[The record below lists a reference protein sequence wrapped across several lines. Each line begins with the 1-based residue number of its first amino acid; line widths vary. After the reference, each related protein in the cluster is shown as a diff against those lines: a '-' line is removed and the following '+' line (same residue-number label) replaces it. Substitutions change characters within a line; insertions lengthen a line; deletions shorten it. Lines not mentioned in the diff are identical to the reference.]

1 MDGLIEIFLFCG
13 VLCYFFNLRPNN
25 MVGVLSTRLQEV
37 YANWEART
45 EVRNA
50 ESTSSRFTLDGLRQ
64 AAQNFRRSKIQER
77 EDWRKLRDFSL
88 FKIKES
94 EPLPPRTRQKLSFL
108 QYCCSSCTP
117 ASRDSLV
124 NTVREKQ
131 QLHPFGLNILLVKPG
146 PTLFSRIFSYVSY
159 VSSFKRYDYPI
170 ITETILKDER
180 LKDAITL
187 TAWETVNNEDCSEE
201 KAFAKTKARAKNIL
215 LQMESR
221 CSDVLLKIIA
231 WLIYKL
237 LPCFIQ
243 SAVVLPS
250 QMELLKKA
258 SDTGLPLVLLPLHR
272 SHLDYIMISFLMVTN
287 NIRNPLIAAGDNLK
301 IPFFGWLLRGLG
313 AFFIKRRID
322 PVAGRKDL
330 LYRAILQTYIM
341 ENLRAGHNME
351 FFVEGGRTRTGKPCM
366 PKSGILSVIVDAYM
380 DGTIEDALLIP
391 IAMNYERL
399 VDGNF
404 VREQLGQP
412 KKMET
417 FSSAIKAMWST
428 LMGHYGIVKIDF
440 CQPFSL
446 REMVKTFQ
454 AQQNRFPLRPPS
466 KRPLKYTMSNSS
478 LYGTDVIVEEH
489 RQLVDS
495 IARHVVYD
503 SSKSTPIM
511 STNVVAFLLLNRF
524 RDGCTLDKLV
534 ETFESIRLELEFN
547 NLDVA
552 FCGENIDIVKHA
564 LDILG
569 PGLVMQQRQ
578 EITESVD
585 GDQSYKSNVV
595 IAIRPVSILPNVIEL
610 SYYSNTMLLYYVMD
624 SVVVTALY
632 AELQS
637 QINDPVAI
645 AEKNI
650 TVLQDSLVDRAL
662 KLCDILRYEFIFC
675 RPCQELEDIV
685 LETIYKFMHKGIIS
699 KEEKAYLE
707 DELWSKRYAR
717 NFDDSSDEEYQRER
731 KICDIKYKLSLSP
744 EHSSYMEFLH
754 MMLRPLIDTY
764 TCSAFNLMKLV
775 GRSLCERDLVQEVL
789 NEIKTNLEGGIVN
802 YGESLCVDPIK
813 NSFKL
818 FEKWNVLECHMQE
831 NIKIFYLKED
841 YDKEVITKSVY
852 DTIAAFKWTNTRNV
866 N

>member
-50 ESTSSRFTLDGLRQ
+50 ESTGSRFTLDGLRQ
-64 AAQNFRRSKIQER
+64 AGHNSRRYKIQER

-88 FKIKES
+88 YKIKES
-94 EPLPPRTRQKLSFL
+94 EPLLPRTRQKLSFL
-108 QYCCSSCTP
+108 QQCCNKCTP
-117 ASRDSLV
+117 ASRESLV
-124 NTVREKQ
+124 TAVREKQ
-131 QLHPFGLNILLVKPG
+131 QLYPFGLNILLVKPG
-146 PTLFSRIFSYVSY
+146 PTLFSRIFNCVSY
-159 VSSFKRYDYPI
+159 VSSFKRYNYPM
-170 ITETILKDER
+170 ITQTILNDER

-187 TAWETVNNEDCSEE
+187 TAWETVKNEGCSED
-201 KAFAKTKARAKNIL
+201 KAFAKAKTRAKNIL

-221 CSDVLLKIIA
+221 CSDALLKIIT
-231 WLIYKL
+231 WLMYKL

-250 QMELLKKA
+250 QIELLKKA
-258 SDTGLPLVLLPLHR
+258 NDTGLPLVLLPLHR
-272 SHLDYIMISFLMVTN
+272 SHLDYIMISVLMVTN

-322 PVAGRKDL
+322 PIMGRKDL

-341 ENLRAGHNME
+341 ENLRAGYNME
-351 FFVEGGRTRTGKPCM
+351 FFMEGGRTRTGKPCM

-417 FSSAIKAMWST
+417 FASAIKAMWST

-454 AQQNRFPLRPPS
+454 AQQNRILLRSPS

-489 RQLVDS
+489 RQLVDM

-534 ETFESIRLELEFN
+534 EAFELIRLELEFN
-547 NLDVA
+547 NMNVA

-624 SVVVTALY
+624 SIVVTALY

-637 QINDPVAI
+637 QINDPIAI
-645 AEKNI
+645 AENNI
-650 TVLQDSLVDRAL
+650 TVLQGSLIDRTF

-675 RPCQELEDIV
+675 KPCQELEDII
-685 LETIYKFMHKGIIS
+685 LDTIYKFTHKGIIS
-699 KEEKAYLE
+699 KQERAYLE
-707 DELWSKRYAR
+707 DELWSKRYATS
-717 NFDDSSDEEYQRER
+717 FDDSSDEEYQREQ
-731 KICDIKYKLSLSP
+731 KICNIKYNLSLNP
-744 EHSSYMEFLH
+744 EHSSHLEFLH
-754 MMLRPLIDTY
+754 MALRPLIDTY

-775 GRSLCERDLVQEVL
+775 GRQLCERDLVQEVL
-789 NEIKTNLEGGIVN
+789 SEIKTNLDGGIVS

-841 YDKEVITKSVY
+841 YDKEVITKNVY
-852 DTIAAFKWTNTRNV
+852 DTIAAFKWTRNV

>member
-1 MDGLIEIFLFCG
+1 
-13 VLCYFFNLRPNN
+13 

-45 EVRNA
+45 EVRNV
-50 ESTSSRFTLDGLRQ
+50 ESTANRFTLDGLRQ
-64 AAQNFRRSKIQER
+64 AGQNFRRNKIQEK

-108 QYCCSSCTP
+108 QQCCNSCTP
-117 ASRDSLV
+117 ASRESLV
-124 NTVREKQ
+124 TTVREKH
-131 QLHPFGLNILLVKPG
+131 QLHPLGLNILLVKPG
-146 PTLFSRIFSYVSY
+146 PTLFSRIFNCVSY
-159 VSSFKRYDYPI
+159 VWSFKRYDYPM
-170 ITETILKDER
+170 ITETILNDER

-187 TAWETVNNEDCSEE
+187 TAWETVKNEGCSGE
-201 KAFAKTKARAKNIL
+201 KAFAKAKTRAKNIL

-221 CSDVLLKIIA
+221 CSDTLLKIIT

-250 QMELLKKA
+250 QIELLKKA
-258 SDTGLPLVLLPLHR
+258 NDTGLPLVLLPLHR

-322 PVAGRKDL
+322 PIAGRKDL
-330 LYRAILQTYIM
+330 LYRSILQTYIM

-404 VREQLGQP
+404 VTEQLGQP

-417 FSSAIKAMWST
+417 FTSAIKAMWST

-454 AQQNRFPLRPPS
+454 AQQNKFLLQSSS

-489 RQLVDS
+489 RQLVDM

-534 ETFESIRLELEFN
+534 EAFESIRLELEFN
-547 NLDVA
+547 NMDVA
-552 FCGENIDIVKHA
+552 FCGENIDIIKHA

-624 SVVVTALY
+624 SIVVTALY

-637 QINDPVAI
+637 QINDPIAI
-645 AEKNI
+645 AENNV
-650 TVLQDSLVDRAL
+650 TVFQGSLIDRAL

-675 RPCQELEDIV
+675 RPCQELEDII
-685 LETIYKFMHKGIIS
+685 LETIYKFTHKGIIS
-699 KEEKAYLE
+699 KQEKAYLE
-707 DELWSKRYAR
+707 DELWSKRYAK
-717 NFDDSSDEEYQRER
+717 NFDDSSDEEYQREQN
-731 KICDIKYKLSLSP
+731 ITNIKYKLSLNP
-744 EHSSYMEFLH
+744 EHSSQMEFLH
-754 MMLRPLIDTY
+754 MALRPLIDTY
-764 TCSAFNLMKLV
+764 TCSAFSLMKLV
-775 GRSLCERDLVQEVL
+775 GRQLCERDLVQEVL
-789 NEIKTNLEGGIVN
+789 SEIKTNLDGGIVS

-813 NSFKL
+813 NSLKL
-818 FEKWNVLECHMQE
+818 FEKWNILECHMQE

-841 YDKEVITKSVY
+841 YDKELVSKNVY
-852 DTIAAFKWTNTRNV
+852 DTIAAFKWTRNV

>member
-25 MVGVLSTRLQEV
+25 MVVVVSTRLQEV
-37 YANWEART
+37 YANWEARM
-45 EVRNA
+45 EVRNT
-50 ESTSSRFTLDGLRQ
+50 ESTSNRFTLDGLRQ
-64 AAQNFRRSKIQER
+64 AAQNFRRSRIQEK
-77 EDWRKLRDFSL
+77 EEWRKLRDSSL
-88 FKIKES
+88 YKIKES
-94 EPLPPRTRQKLSFL
+94 EPLPPRTKQKVSFL
-108 QYCCSSCTP
+108 QYCCNSCTP
-117 ASRDSLV
+117 TSRDSLV
-124 NTVREKQ
+124 TAVREKQ
-131 QLHPFGLNILLVKPG
+131 QLHPFGVNVLFVKPG
-146 PTLFSRIFSYVSY
+146 PTLFSRIFKYISY
-159 VSSFKRYDYPI
+159 VSSYKRFEYPM
-170 ITETILKDER
+170 ITQAILNDER

-187 TAWETVNNEDCSEE
+187 TAWETVKNEGCSEE
-201 KAFAKTKARAKNIL
+201 KAFAKAKARAKNIL
-215 LQMESR
+215 LNMESR
-221 CSDVLLKIIA
+221 CSDTLLKIVA
-231 WLIYKL
+231 WLVYKL

-250 QMELLKKA
+250 QIELLKKA
-258 SDTGLPLVLLPLHR
+258 NDTGLPLVLLPLHR

-330 LYRAILQTYIM
+330 LYRTILQTYVM

-366 PKSGILSVIVDAYM
+366 PKNGILSVILDSYM

-391 IAMNYERL
+391 ISINYERL

-417 FSSAIKAMWST
+417 FTSAIKAMWST
-428 LMGHYGIVKIDF
+428 LMGHYGIVKVDF

-454 AQQNRFPLRPPS
+454 AQQNKFHLGSPS
-466 KRPLKYTMSNSS
+466 KRPLTYSMSNSS

-489 RQLVDS
+489 RQLVNN

-503 SSKSTPIM
+503 LSKSTPIM
-511 STNVVAFLLLNRF
+511 STNLVAFLLLNRF

-534 ETFESIRLELEFN
+534 EAFESIRLELEFN
-547 NLDVA
+547 NMDVA
-552 FCGENIDIVKHA
+552 FCGENVDIIKHA

-595 IAIRPVSILPNVIEL
+595 TAIRPVSILPNVIEL
-610 SYYSNTMLLYYVMD
+610 SYYSNTMLLYYIMD
-624 SVVVTALY
+624 SIVVTALY

-645 AEKNI
+645 AENNI
-650 TVLQDSLVDRAL
+650 TVLQVNLVNRAL

-675 RPCQELEDIV
+675 RPCQELEEII
-685 LETIYKFMHKGIIS
+685 LETIYKFVHKGIIS
-699 KEEKAYLE
+699 KQEKAYLD
-707 DELWSKRYAR
+707 DELWSKRYAK

-731 KICDIKYKLSLSP
+731 EINDIKYKLSLSP
-744 EHSSYMEFLH
+744 EHSSQMEFLH
-754 MMLRPLIDTY
+754 TALRPLIDTY

-789 NEIKTNLEGGIVN
+789 SEIKTNLDGNIVSC
-802 YGESLCVDPIK
+802 GESLCVDPIK

-831 NIKIFYLKED
+831 NVKIFYLKED
-841 YDKEVITKSVY
+841 YDKEVITKNVY
-852 DTIAAFKWTNTRNV
+852 DTIAAFKWTRNV